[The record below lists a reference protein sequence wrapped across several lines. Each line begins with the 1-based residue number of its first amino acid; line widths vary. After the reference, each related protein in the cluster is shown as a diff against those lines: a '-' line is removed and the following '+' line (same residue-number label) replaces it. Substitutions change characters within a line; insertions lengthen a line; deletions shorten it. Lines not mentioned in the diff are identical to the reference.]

1 MSSIQSAKHW
11 RFTGRYETTT
21 DALRSSSAAPK
32 ELGGQGP
39 LFPPLPKTY
48 DVEPKGRYSA
58 GKISRAKSQKGA
70 RKRQSKPVGIEDP
83 TNASNFPE

>member
-1 MSSIQSAKHW
+1 M
-11 RFTGRYETTT
+11 T